1 MPDQLQIIGAFVIA
15 TQIPLWVK
23 VSFTL
28 FVAGLVPVYSKQ
40 YGPVNF
46 LWFSDVAL
54 LLTIPALWL
63 ESSLLASMMT
73 LAVGL
78 LGLAWIADFLL
89 GLIRGASIMGLSSY
103 MFDPKIKRAIRA
115 FSLFHLVH
123 PALLIWMV
131 YRLGY
136 DSRALIAQTLLAWVI
151 LVLSYLL
158 SKPSENVNWVYGFGD
173 QPRRAKRERSPLHLI
188 SLMVLL
194 PLAVYLPTHFL
205 LKSLFG

>member
-1 MPDQLQIIGAFVIA
+1 MMPDQLHIIGALVIA

-28 FVAGLVPVYSKQ
+28 FVVGLVPVYWKQ
-40 YGPVNF
+40 YGPINF

-54 LLTIPALWL
+54 LLTIPALWF

-78 LGLAWIADFLL
+78 LGFAWIADFFL
-89 GLIRGASIMGLSSY
+89 GLIKGASIIGLSSY
-103 MFDPKIKRAIRA
+103 MFNPRIKRAIRA
-115 FSLFHLVH
+115 ISLFHLVQ
-123 PALLIWMV
+123 PVMLIWMV

-136 DSRALIAQTLLAWVI
+136 DSRAFLAQTLLASFV
-151 LVLSYLL
+151 LFLSYLL
-158 SKPSENVNWVYGFGD
+158 SKPSDNVNWVYGFGGE
-173 QPRRAKRERSPLHLI
+173 QRTRPSPLHLVALI
-188 SLMVLL
+188 VLF
-194 PLAVYLPTHFL
+194 PLVIYLPSHFL